1 MIKIP
6 KLKNTAAANRLDEIK
21 EKNCQFTILLV
32 EDDPALRSMLSNVL
46 EMQGFNIMET
56 DSKLGA
62 MKILNDDTSTIN
74 VMILD
79 LGLPPK
85 AHTTEEGLDVIRQTT
100 SAMHATKIIV
110 LTGQDEEKSALDAI
124 REGAFDFLSKPASSE
139 DILNSVNRA
148 VLFHSKEQ
156 DMSAGGM
163 TRLQLNAK
171 VADGLKAVREEAE
184 EKLVRQVLK
193 QTGFNI
199 YRSAEKLG
207 IKRESIYYFMK
218 KFGIN
223 RDDS

>member
-1 MIKIP
+1 MNSETKTVASE
-6 KLKNTAAANRLDEIK
+6 KAKK
-21 EKNCQFTILLV
+21 ERNSQCTILLV
-32 EDDPALRSMLSNVL
+32 EDDSALRSVLKSVL
-46 EMQGFNIMET
+46 EMQGYIILET
-56 DSKLGA
+56 DSRIGA
-62 MKILNDDTSTIN
+62 LDILNDEANVVN

-85 AHTTEEGLDVIRQTT
+85 AHTTEEGIDVIRQTVM
-100 SAMHATKIIV
+100 AMHATKIIV

-124 REGAFDFLSKPASSE
+124 REGAFDFLSKPASAD
-139 DILNSVNRA
+139 DILAAVNRA
-148 VLFHSKEQ
+148 VLFHSKEK
-156 DMSAGGM
+156 DLSADGM
-163 TRLQLNAK
+163 ARLQLNAK

-193 QTGFNI
+193 DTGFNI

-223 RDDS
+223 RDDN

>member
-1 MIKIP
+1 MNRP
-6 KLKNTAAANRLDEIK
+6 EKNSPTAADM
-21 EKNCQFTILLV
+21 EKLRKDRNSLCTILLV
-32 EDDPALRSMLSNVL
+32 EDDPALRAVLKSTL
-46 EMQGFNIMET
+46 EMQGFNIRET
-56 DSKLGA
+56 DSKIGA
-62 MKILNDDTSTIN
+62 MEILNNDDTLIH

-85 AHTTEEGLDVIRQTT
+85 AHTTEEGLDVIRLTT
-100 SAMHATKIIV
+100 AAMHATKIIV

-139 DILNSVNRA
+139 DILTSVNRA
-148 VLFHSKEQ
+148 ILFHSKEQ
-156 DMSAGGM
+156 DLSADGM
-163 TRLQLNAK
+163 ARLQLNAK

-193 QTGFNI
+193 ETGFNI

-223 RDDS
+223 RDDN

>member
-1 MIKIP
+1 MNESSSP
-6 KLKNTAAANRLDEIK
+6 TLSDAEMEDSRK
-21 EKNCQFTILLV
+21 EKNGLITILLV
-32 EDDPALRSMLSNVL
+32 EDDPALRAVL
-46 EMQGFNIMET
+46 KSTLEIQGFNTLET
-56 DSKLGA
+56 DSKQGA
-62 MKILNDDTSTIN
+62 MNILNTEENTVH
-74 VMILD
+74 VMVLD

-85 AHTTEEGLDVIRQTT
+85 AHTTEEGLDVIKQ
-100 SAMHATKIIV
+100 SAAAMHKTKIVV

-139 DILNSVNRA
+139 DILTAVNRA
-148 VLFHSKEQ
+148 ILFHSKEQ
-156 DMSAGGM
+156 DLSADGM
-163 TRLQLNAK
+163 ARLQLNAQF
-171 VADGLKAVREEAE
+171 ADGLKAVREEAE

-193 QTGFNI
+193 DTGFNI

>member
-1 MIKIP
+1 MNKP
-6 KLKNTAAANRLDEIK
+6 EKNALSQVEMQKLRK
-21 EKNCQFTILLV
+21 EKNSLHTILLV
-32 EDDPALRSMLSNVL
+32 EDDSPLRAVLKSVL
-46 EMQGFNIMET
+46 EIQGFNIQET

-62 MKILNDDTSTIN
+62 MEILNRDDNPIH

-85 AHTTEEGLDVIRQTT
+85 AHTTEEGLDVIRRVTE
-100 SAMHATKIIV
+100 AMHSTKIIV

-139 DILNSVNRA
+139 DILNAVNRA
-148 VLFHSKEQ
+148 ILFHSKEQ
-156 DMSAGGM
+156 DLSADGM
-163 TRLQLNAK
+163 ARLQLNAK
-171 VADGLKAVREEAE
+171 LADGLKAVREEAE

-193 QTGFNI
+193 ETGFNI

>member
-1 MIKIP
+1 MNNASDAVTLEEQE
-6 KLKNTAAANRLDEIK
+6 KLRK
-21 EKNCQFTILLV
+21 EKNSLFTILLV
-32 EDDPALRSMLSNVL
+32 EDDPALRAVLKSTL
-46 EMQGFNIMET
+46 EMQGFNILET
-56 DSKLGA
+56 DNKIGA
-62 MKILNDDTSTIN
+62 MDILNDADEAVH

-85 AHTTEEGLDVIRQTT
+85 AHTTEEGLDVIVQATA
-100 SAMHATKIIV
+100 AMHATKIIV

-124 REGAFDFLSKPASSE
+124 REGAFDFLSKPASAE
-139 DILNSVNRA
+139 DILTSVNRA
-148 VLFHSKEQ
+148 ILFHSKEQ
-156 DMSAGGM
+156 DLSADGM
-163 TRLQLNAK
+163 ARLQLNAK

-193 QTGFNI
+193 ETGFNI

>member
-1 MIKIP
+1 MTELQKQS
-6 KLKNTAAANRLDEIK
+6 LTDADLEEIK
-21 EKNCQFTILLV
+21 AKNSKYTILLV
-32 EDDPALRSMLSNVL
+32 EDDSALRGILCSTL
-46 EMQGFNIMET
+46 EIQGFNVMET
-56 DSKLGA
+56 DSRKGA
-62 MKILNDDTSTIN
+62 MEILNDENTFIN
-74 VMILD
+74 AMILD

-85 AHTTEEGLDVIRQTT
+85 AHTTDEGLDVIRETIA
-100 SAMHATKIIV
+100 AMHSTKIVV

-124 REGAFDFLSKPASSE
+124 REGAFDFLSKPASAE
-139 DILNSVNRA
+139 DILTAVNRA
-148 VLFHSKEQ
+148 ILFHSKEQ
-156 DMSAGGM
+156 DLTADGM